1 MFSAASIILAALV
14 AHRLGGRRGA
24 WAGAGVLAWAVVLD
38 GTPFLGADVGGALTL
53 VPAAAVT
60 ASMLF
65 GWRIRLRSA
74 VMWGVAAVAAVVAL
88 GLVDLMRPAPE
99 RTHLGR
105 LLADIGANGFEAL
118 QTVVL
123 RKLDANLSVLMR
135 SVWTLMLP
143 VVFASVALVFWRS
156 PGRLRTIQ
164 ERIPEERAA
173 VAGLLTAMV
182 LGFAL
187 NDSGI
192 AVPGMMLGVVSAS
205 LIHLMFRVEVPVSEA
220 TSVERSAPSR
230 QDAQAGEGGGSTGPG
245 ERGDQASGSQVART

>member
-1 MFSAASIILAALV
+1 VAVLV
-14 AHRLGGRRGA
+14 
-24 WAGAGVLAWAVVLD
+24 WAVVLD
-38 GTPFLGADVGGALTL
+38 GSPFLGADVGGALTL

-60 ASMLF
+60 ASMLL
-65 GWRIRLRSA
+65 GLRVRLRTA
-74 VMWGVAAVAAVVAL
+74 LIWGVAAVAVVVGL
-88 GLVDLMRPAPE
+88 GLVDLARPAAE

-105 LLADIGANGFEAL
+105 LLADIGANGFDTL

-123 RKLDANLSVLMR
+123 RKLDANLSVLLR

-173 VAGLLTAMV
+173 VAGLITAMV

-205 LIHLMFRVEVPVSEA
+205 LIHLLFRVERPAEL
-220 TSVERSAPSR
+220 T
-230 QDAQAGEGGGSTGPG
+230 GEGVGTDGL
-245 ERGDQASGSQVART
+245 RSGSSHQCDEPRGAQDDGVQRVRT

>member
-1 MFSAASIILAALV
+1 
-14 AHRLGGRRGA
+14 
-24 WAGAGVLAWAVVLD
+24 
-38 GTPFLGADVGGALTL
+38 VG
-53 VPAAAVT
+53 
-60 ASMLF
+60 
-65 GWRIRLRSA
+65 
-74 VMWGVAAVAAVVAL
+74 L
-88 GLVDLMRPAPE
+88 GLVDLARPAAE

-105 LLADIGANGFEAL
+105 LLADIGANGFDAL

-123 RKLDANLSVLMR
+123 RKLDANLSVLLR

-164 ERIPEERAA
+164 DRIPEERAA
-173 VAGLLTAMV
+173 VAGLITAMV

-205 LIHLMFRVEVPVSEA
+205 LIHLLFRVERPAEL
-220 TSVERSAPSR
+220 P
-230 QDAQAGEGGGSTGPG
+230 GEGIGADGLRPGSSHESDDPGGAHDDGVQT
-245 ERGDQASGSQVART
+245 VRT